1 MGEILGGLRGSEH
14 SFPNSHDEL
23 TESVQS
29 AFSLQP
35 AGVDGFRDSV
45 YHYVDVARS
54 QGDPVERVII
64 DLKALLNLGGQSPHY
79 APRKERALAEGVI
92 QWCTER
98 YYYLEDPQ

>member
-1 MGEILGGLRGSEH
+1 MERELPGGLHGSEDA
-14 SFPNSHDEL
+14 FPNGHGEP
-23 TESVQS
+23 TESLYS
-29 AFSLQP
+29 AFSFP
-35 AGVDGFRDSV
+35 ATSVDGFRDSV

-54 QGDPVERVII
+54 QGDPVEQVII

-98 YYYLEDPQ
+98 YCVADRQ